1 LSDLSNVETAR
12 SNLGLDAILDSVT
25 TAIAN
30 LATAQASITNDG
42 SIDITTTQQLIGI
55 NTNTPSTDT
64 TILDTDDALDTM
76 TFKINASINFFANM
90 VFTSSTPNA
99 RNISIKV
106 INTADDAVLEC
117 FDMALTIPN
126 GSTETISHAF
136 LLTIGK
142 NSTPVA
148 PLTVRFEIV
157 ADDTGYSLDSF
168 NSVVATSSSYDRS
181 SDASGI
187 NFDNTASGSTA
198 TNVQDALDEALDL
211 DLGGIV

>member
-1 LSDLSNVETAR
+1 MSDLSNVETAR

-168 NSVVATSSSYDRS
+168 NSVVATSCSYDLS